1 MQRAAAARRY
11 EALHEERPYH
21 DGHFRRWSKNA
32 GPDSPFHFRDGVTI
46 WVASTD
52 VNPDDDFLKYA
63 TRTGGESVGDTS

>member
-21 DGHFRRWSKNA
+21 DGNFRRWFKDP
-32 GPDSPFHFRDGVTI
+32 GPNSPFHFRDGVTI

-52 VNPDDDFLKYA
+52 VNPEDDFLKHS
-63 TRTGGESVGDTS
+63 TQTGGGDVGNEA